1 MPEGARPMINHN
13 RGYPTLW
20 KGNCRM
26 LLPGTHRRTVA
37 ASAATKLVIAALGTF
52 AAPAVVPAYAAA
64 QSVSIGADVVSRYVW
79 RGVDFGESMSVQP
92 ALTLGAGGFEIGAWG
107 SYSISANG
115 ADFNENDLWF
125 TYTVTTA
132 SGASI
137 AVGATDYYFPS
148 PGGDG
153 FSYKSAHTLE
163 LSLAFSGP
171 ETFPLSL
178 FAGLVTDEDKPLY
191 LEAGLPLPVGDDVE
205 LGLHAGMVTAE
216 SAFYDTG
223 GAAVVNLGIT
233 AARDLQ
239 VTDSFA
245 IPTSVSYVFNPDQDR
260 AFLVFG
266 ISLSP

>member
-1 MPEGARPMINHN
+1 MINHML
-13 RGYPTLW
+13 GEATLG

-26 LLPGTHRRTVA
+26 LSPGTHRRTL
-37 ASAATKLVIAALGTF
+37 AATAAGTLVTAVLGTF
-52 AAPAVVPAYAAA
+52 AALAVVPAQAAG

-79 RGVDFGESMSVQP
+79 RGLDFGESMSVQP

-115 ADFNENDLWF
+115 ADANENDLWF
-125 TYTVTTA
+125 TYTITTA

-137 AVGATDYYFPS
+137 AIGATDYYFPG
-148 PGGDG
+148 PGADG

-178 FAGLVTDEDKPLY
+178 FAGLVNDEEKPVY
-191 LEAGLPLPVGDDVE
+191 LEAGLPLPAGDDVE

-216 SAFYDTG
+216 SGFYGTD

-233 AARDLQ
+233 AAKDLTI
-239 VTDSFA
+239 TDSFA

>member
-1 MPEGARPMINHN
+1 MLSAR
-13 RGYPTLW
+13 
-20 KGNCRM
+20 
-26 LLPGTHRRTVA
+26 THRRTLA
-37 ASAATKLVIAALGTF
+37 APAAGTLVIAALGTF
-52 AAPAVVPAYAAA
+52 AAPALVPAHAAA

-79 RGVDFGESMSVQP
+79 RGLDFGESMSVQP

-107 SYSISANG
+107 SYSISADG
-115 ADFNENDLWF
+115 ADANENDLWF
-125 TYTVTTA
+125 TYTVTTE

-137 AVGATDYYFPS
+137 AIGATDYYFPG
-148 PGGDG
+148 PGADG

-171 ETFPLSL
+171 ETFPLSI
-178 FAGLVTDEDKPLY
+178 FAGLVTDDDKPLY

-216 SAFYDTG
+216 SDFYGTE

-233 AARDLQ
+233 AAKDL
-239 VTDSFA
+239 TITESFA

-266 ISLSP
+266 ISLAP

>member
-1 MPEGARPMINHN
+1 MLSART
-13 RGYPTLW
+13 R
-20 KGNCRM
+20 
-26 LLPGTHRRTVA
+26 RRTLA
-37 ASAATKLVIAALGTF
+37 ASAAGTLVIAALGTF
-52 AAPAVVPAYAAA
+52 AAPAVVPAHATA

-79 RGVDFGESMSVQP
+79 RGLDFGESMSVQP

-107 SYSISANG
+107 SYSISADG
-115 ADFNENDLWF
+115 ADANENDLWF

-137 AVGATDYYFPS
+137 AIGATDYYFPG
-148 PGGDG
+148 PGADG
-153 FSYKSAHTLE
+153 FSYESAHTWE

-171 ETFPLSL
+171 ETFPLSI
-178 FAGLVTDEDKPLY
+178 FAGLVTDDDKPLY
-191 LEAGLPLPVGDDVE
+191 LEAGLPLPAGDDVE

-216 SAFYDTG
+216 SDFYGTS

-233 AARDLQ
+233 AGKDLTI
-239 VTDSFA
+239 TDSFA

-266 ISLSP
+266 ISLAP